1 MAVIRFKLRSGAI
14 EKEMQRQMM
23 SISEL
28 SRMSGLSRPAI
39 YSLIKED
46 VDFVRVAT
54 CRKVSLALGVD
65 VTDLFEVVGE

>member
-14 EKEMQRQMM
+14 EKEMQKQMM

-39 YSLIKED
+39 YSLIKAD

-54 CRKVSLALGVD
+54 CSKVSLALGVD